1 MMVGRKKT
9 PINNEYVRTM
19 TPEEWGRLQGFIGY
33 AFLSENGNEGFSF
46 PEGMSNQQKF
56 KQFGNSVSIPLI
68 EEMALFIKRC
78 VKDMTDAFSEE
89 ERQRYSIPGPQLRMF
104 VNLEKELKEE
114 VKPKTIEKCCRI
126 VSEVG
131 VSNEFRVKDIS
142 NILGV
147 SQVSAYNF
155 LHRMERAG
163 CVRKGRDR
171 YEFENKKNE
180 FAVNV

>member
-1 MMVGRKKT
+1 
-9 PINNEYVRTM
+9 M

-33 AFLSENGNEGFSF
+33 AFLDENGNEGFSF
-46 PEGMSNQQKF
+46 PEGISNQQKF

-68 EEMALFIKRC
+68 EEMALFIKQC
-78 VKDMTDAFSEE
+78 VKDMTDAFSEK
-89 ERQRYSIPGPQLRMF
+89 ERRRYAVPGPQLRMF
-104 VNLEKELKEE
+104 INLEKELKEE

-131 VSNEFRVKDIS
+131 ISNEFRVEDIR

-163 CVRKGRDR
+163 CVRKERDG
-171 YEFENKKNE
+171 YELENKKGE